1 VRRLAIP
8 PRDNWTALLEASG
21 FVFHSPGG
29 QRYWVEDACYA
40 FTLEQIERDI
50 EAPTAELHALCREV
64 VDRAVR
70 DGAVLERLRIP
81 QVAWDPIAASWA
93 RADPALYGRFDFAY
107 AGDGPAK
114 LLEFNADTPTA
125 LFETGYVQWAWLED
139 ALARGAVPAGTDQF
153 NSVHDRLV
161 AAFGLL
167 AAGAP
172 MHFTCMGE
180 VAEDRG
186 TVAYLEDC
194 ASQAGVTT
202 RFVDLKGIGIAG
214 DGCFVDDE
222 DTRIG
227 LLFKLYPWEW
237 IFAEEYGKA
246 LYRTPTRFVEPPWK
260 AVLSTK
266 GLLPLLWDLA
276 PGHPNLLPA
285 FFDDDPRKA
294 ELGDSYARKPLYS
307 REGANVTLVEAGA
320 VVASGEGGY
329 GAEGHVVQALAR
341 LPTFDGRYPVIGS
354 WLVAG
359 EPAGINLREDAT
371 PITTD
376 AAWFLPHV
384 IMP

>member
-1 VRRLAIP
+1 
-8 PRDNWTALLEASG
+8 
-21 FVFHSPGG
+21 
-29 QRYWVEDACYA
+29 
-40 FTLEQIERDI
+40 
-50 EAPTAELHALCREV
+50 
-64 VDRAVR
+64 
-70 DGAVLERLRIP
+70 
-81 QVAWDPIAASWA
+81 
-93 RADPALYGRFDFAY
+93 
-107 AGDGPAK
+107 
-114 LLEFNADTPTA
+114 
-125 LFETGYVQWAWLED
+125 
-139 ALARGAVPAGTDQF
+139 
-153 NSVHDRLV
+153 
-161 AAFGLL
+161 
-167 AAGAP
+167 
-172 MHFTCMGE
+172 
-180 VAEDRG
+180 
-186 TVAYLEDC
+186 
-194 ASQAGVTT
+194 VTT

-307 REGANVTLVEAGA
+307 REGSNVTLVEAGA